1 MLTAFWCI
9 CLALLETAAASVHP
23 SSSSSPIIT
32 IPLDKQYVP
41 VKRNNRTVSYKTAYF
56 GRIFLGLPKPQNFTI
71 LFDTGSGHFFLPSSK
86 CPSAACRRHR
96 RYRRSLSASAVDLD
110 HEGGVVP
117 ADIPERDQVAVA
129 YGTGEIVGEF
139 VRETVCLTDRE
150 QDSARSHAAEE
161 GSCTRLRVILATE
174 MSSDPF
180 ENFEFDG
187 VLGLGLESLV
197 VDPEFSFFGQM
208 MQQHKLREAR
218 FGYFLSRN
226 DAEASEISFGG
237 HDERRVASE
246 LQWAPVHRPELGYW
260 QVRVRSV
267 MVGNTALDLCEAG
280 GCVAIADTGTSLIGV
295 PRPVSQHLHWLLARK
310 VPDDPSEIDCRE
322 FPGPDLVFDLD
333 GVKLTLG
340 PEDYSRP
347 TAMRV
352 LQKKTNLSQTLCRAS
367 LLPVDGDSEVLGPK
381 AWILGEPVLRKYYTA
396 YDYRRQ
402 QVGFSLA
409 VQSERSAGTKL
420 EASATDADGTLQR
433 LTHTVYGK
441 PPPEPPTP
449 AIVVV

>member
-1 MLTAFWCI
+1 MLPASSST
-9 CLALLETAAASVHP
+9 CLALVLFTAAVPAATSLAASTTQ
-23 SSSSSPIIT
+23 SAIIT

-41 VKRNNRTVSYKTAYF
+41 VQRNNRTVSYKTAYF
-56 GRIFLGLPKPQNFTI
+56 GRIFLGLPNPQNFTV

-86 CPSAACRRHR
+86 CPSATCHRHHRYHR
-96 RYRRSLSASAVDLD
+96 RLSTTAVDLD
-110 HEGGVVP
+110 HEGATVA
-117 ADIPERDQVAVA
+117 ADAPERDQVAVA

-139 VRETVCLTDRE
+139 VRETVCLTDDE
-150 QDSARSHAAEE
+150 QAA
-161 GSCTRLRVILATE
+161 SCSRVRVILATE
-174 MSSDPF
+174 MTSDPF
-180 ENFEFDG
+180 GNFEFDG
-187 VLGLGLESLV
+187 VMGLGLESLV

-208 MQQHKLREAR
+208 MKQHSLQEAR
-218 FGYFLSRN
+218 FGYFLSRS
-226 DAEASEISFGG
+226 DHEASEISFGG
-237 HDERRVASE
+237 HDQRRVASE

-267 MVGNTALDLCEAG
+267 MVGNTTLDLCESG
-280 GCVAIADTGTSLIGV
+280 DCVAIADTGTSLIGV
-295 PRPVSQHLHWLLARK
+295 PRPVAQHLHWLLARK

-322 FPGPDLVFDLD
+322 FPGPELVFDLD

-367 LLPVDGDSEVLGPK
+367 LLPVDGDSEVLGQK

-396 YDYRRQ
+396 YDYRKQ

-409 VQSERSAGTKL
+409 VQSDPSAKSAEGTVPRQ
-420 EASATDADGTLQR
+420 A
-433 LTHTVYGK
+433 HTVYGK
-441 PPPEPPTP
+441 PPLDPPTP